1 MEKIKELQE
10 ISKPILEFLKNNY
23 NPHTAVVISESGIK
37 VVSDEISI
45 PLIIHDDMNANEKY
59 NLMQNLKKQN

>member
-23 NPHTAVVISESGIK
+23 NPHTTVIISEDGIK
-37 VVSDEISI
+37 VVSDEINI
-45 PLIIHDDMNANEKY
+45 PIRYD
-59 NLMQNLKKQN
+59 

>member
-1 MEKIKELQE
+1 MEKIKELEE
-10 ISKPILEFLKNNY
+10 ISKPILEFLKKNY

-45 PLIIHDDMNANEKY
+45 LNIIE
-59 NLMQNLKKQN
+59 

>member
-1 MEKIKELQE
+1 MEKIKELEE

-37 VVSDEISI
+37 VVSDEINI
-45 PLIIHDDMNANEKY
+45 PIRY
-59 NLMQNLKKQN
+59 N

>member
-1 MEKIKELQE
+1 MEELKE
-10 ISKPILEFLKNNY
+10 ISKPLIEYLKKNY

-45 PLIIHDDMNANEKY
+45 PLITHDDMNVNEK
-59 NLMQNLKKQN
+59 